1 MYILV
6 CACFILNKESKSLNT
21 KGPRVKHVCRSAE
34 SVLGQTPATFG
45 SILEK
50 TEDDDNLCKY

>member
-1 MYILV
+1 M
-6 CACFILNKESKSLNT
+6 CFILNKESKSLNT

-50 TEDDDNLCKY
+50 TEDDDNLCEY